1 MRDRL
6 ELPRLSLAERDRR
19 WQLTRRHMAARG
31 IDCLVLWGWP
41 AMWDFCTANARY
53 LSPIG
58 GNSENNTLVFPAIGE
73 PTSYV
78 FMPTFTEYWKR
89 AQDWVQD
96 VRSRRGSWA
105 ETVVARIK
113 ELGLERGRIGMDG
126 LAGPLDPDGWL
137 PHSVFEA
144 IKAALP
150 HVTFVD
156 LGDLLETTR
165 SVKSAEEIAML
176 ETAAALG
183 DKMLATCRDLAKPG
197 VRESEVY
204 GAMMQAMLADGG
216 EEPTLF
222 LWACDQYPFPHPF
235 RVPTTRRM
243 ERRDLI
249 TCEIHPKTGGYF
261 THVERTFCLGEP
273 DPNTRRIYDGCVAA
287 FNEGMQHFGP
297 GKSISASMN
306 EVKRVIDEAGLGICE
321 TGVHGHGLASLEYP
335 RYRFHALKADLA
347 ALDTIGDSYQEGMVF
362 AFNIDLFDPK
372 WRNGE
377 TGAVFADTVVI
388 TDTGAR
394 SLHKFSKELQVLDPG

>member
-1 MRDRL
+1 
-6 ELPRLSLAERDRR
+6 
-19 WQLTRRHMAARG
+19 
-31 IDCLVLWGWP
+31 
-41 AMWDFCTANARY
+41 
-53 LSPIG
+53 
-58 GNSENNTLVFPAIGE
+58 
-73 PTSYV
+73 
-78 FMPTFTEYWKR
+78 
-89 AQDWVQD
+89 
-96 VRSRRGSWA
+96 
-105 ETVVARIK
+105 
-113 ELGLERGRIGMDG
+113 
-126 LAGPLDPDGWL
+126 
-137 PHSVFEA
+137 
-144 IKAALP
+144 
-150 HVTFVD
+150 
-156 LGDLLETTR
+156 
-165 SVKSAEEIAML
+165 
-176 ETAAALG
+176 
-183 DKMLATCRDLAKPG
+183 
-197 VRESEVY
+197 
-204 GAMMQAMLADGG
+204 
-216 EEPTLF
+216 
-222 LWACDQYPFPHPF
+222 
-235 RVPTTRRM
+235 M

-321 TGVHGHGLASLEYP
+321 TGIHGHGLASLEYP

-394 SLHKFSKELQVLDPG
+394 SLHKFSKELQLLDPG